1 MTNVQPKYN
10 SAKKSVHMSGIKDKT
25 PQLLAW
31 FPNPLAA
38 VFFKSDG
45 DPVYPIT
52 FQPRYRLAY
61 LIFVTGT
68 TGGAYVKKIAQCNF
82 LQI

>member
-1 MTNVQPKYN
+1 MCKVASTGRNDTYQTLV
-10 SAKKSVHMSGIKDKT
+10 
-25 PQLLAW
+25 W
-31 FPNPLAA
+31 FPNPLAIGSD
-38 VFFKSDG
+38 FFKSDG

-52 FQPRYRLAY
+52 FQVLYRLAY

-68 TGGAYVKKIAQCNF
+68 TGGAYVKKIAQCNL